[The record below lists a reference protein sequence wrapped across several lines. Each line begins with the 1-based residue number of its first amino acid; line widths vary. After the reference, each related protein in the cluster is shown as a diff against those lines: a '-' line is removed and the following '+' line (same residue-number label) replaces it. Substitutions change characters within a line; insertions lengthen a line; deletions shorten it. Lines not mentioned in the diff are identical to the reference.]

1 MSRRQISK
9 KEKPA
14 VSQELIDEIEDA
26 TGIYHSNAELPLKES
41 ETKEGF
47 TDELQSHSP
56 SCTCS
61 CYLVIKLCPTLVTPW
76 TVAHQA
82 PLSFGF
88 PRQEY

>member
-26 TGIYHSNAELPLKES
+26 MGIYHSNAELPLKES

-47 TDELQSHSP
+47 TDELQSHSILK
-56 SCTCS
+56 
-61 CYLVIKLCPTLVTPW
+61 LV
-76 TVAHQA
+76 
-82 PLSFGF
+82 
-88 PRQEY
+88 